1 MARWCN
7 YYNCFCNDVEEIIP
21 EEGIECDLACG
32 ICDEMENITKE
43 D

>member
-7 YYNCFCNDVEEIIP
+7 YYNCFCNDVEAIIP
-21 EEGIECDLACG
+21 EEGIECDLNCRK
-32 ICDEMENITKE
+32 CDNMENITRE